1 MAQPTPQTYKNH
13 TRWVPMYHFVMGP
26 IFLVNFVVAA
36 YQMVASGF
44 SLASLFGVLL
54 AAALVMA
61 FLFLRV
67 FALHAQDRVIRLE
80 ERMRMQALLPED
92 LKPRINDFTTNQLIA
107 LRFASDEELPAL
119 ARKVLDENIVNQKPI
134 KEAIKTWRPD
144 YQRV

>member
-1 MAQPTPQTYKNH
+1 MAEPTPQTYQNH

-26 IFLVNFVVAA
+26 IFLANVVVAG
-36 YQMVASGF
+36 YQVVTGF
-44 SLASLFGVLL
+44 SLASLFGLLL
-54 AAALVMA
+54 ALALLGA

-80 ERMRMQALLPED
+80 ERLRMQELLPDD
-92 LKPRINDFTTNQLIA
+92 LKPRIGEFTTNQLVA
-107 LRFASDEELPAL
+107 LRFASDAELPEL
-119 ARKVLDENIVNQKPI
+119 ARKVLDEKIADQKPI